1 MVRNWPHVYIVVILR
16 HGPRIGVIPCILLR
30 GGRMKA
36 LSDADAKKLAS
47 VERMLTKSID
57 NRNTKQANALR
68 VIKIINK
75 KLQK

>member
-1 MVRNWPHVYIVVILR
+1 
-16 HGPRIGVIPCILLR
+16 
-30 GGRMKA
+30 MKA
-36 LSDADAKKLAS
+36 LSNADAKKLAL

-68 VIKIINK
+68 VIKLINK

>member
-1 MVRNWPHVYIVVILR
+1 
-16 HGPRIGVIPCILLR
+16 
-30 GGRMKA
+30 MKA
-36 LSDADAKKLAS
+36 LSDADAKMLAS

-57 NRNTKQANALR
+57 NRDIKQANALR

>member
-1 MVRNWPHVYIVVILR
+1 
-16 HGPRIGVIPCILLR
+16 
-30 GGRMKA
+30 MKA

-57 NRNTKQANALR
+57 NRDIKQANALR

>member
-1 MVRNWPHVYIVVILR
+1 
-16 HGPRIGVIPCILLR
+16 
-30 GGRMKA
+30 MKA

-68 VIKIINK
+68 VIKLINK